1 LFTRH
6 SGDSTQQTNNS
17 IDGGGSIVGRDQ
29 TNHFYPRKGVSD
41 ELLGLYERLK
51 TEGIGDRSAEFCE
64 KLNHYMSHQT
74 DGDVRGLD
82 VKLTASSRSDMLI
95 MGKMMKEQATKSIM
109 RQQTSKTAQRIY
121 VIIIERIYFDF
132 MLKVT
137 PLIQDDK
144 SRIEVDD
151 KISSII
157 DNIYDALGE
166 NLLEF
171 TAMDLLGL
179 LFFLGGNCHIRW
191 DKC

>member
-1 LFTRH
+1 MFTH
-6 SGDSTQQTNNS
+6 NSGEYTNQSGNNV
-17 IDGGGSIVGRDQ
+17 DGGGSIVARDQ
-29 TNHFYPRKGVSD
+29 INHFHGKKNVSE
-41 ELLGLYERLK
+41 ELLGLYDRLK
-51 TEGIGDRSAEFCE
+51 TDGVGERSAEFCE
-64 KLNHYMSHQT
+64 KLNHYMAQQT

-82 VKLTASSRSDMLI
+82 SKLAESSRSDMLI
-95 MGKMMKEQATKSIM
+95 MAKMMKEQATKAIM

-132 MLKVT
+132 IMKVT

-144 SRIEVDD
+144 PRIEVDER
-151 KISSII
+151 ISDII
-157 DNIYDALGE
+157 NGIYEVLGE

-171 TAMDLLGL
+171 TEMDLLGL

>member
-1 LFTRH
+1 MFTRR
-6 SGDSTQQTNNS
+6 SGESTHQSSNS
-17 IDGGGSIVGRDQ
+17 VDGGGSIVGRDQ
-29 TNHFYPRKGVSD
+29 TIIYCARRGVSD

-51 TEGIGDRSAEFCE
+51 TEGVGEKSAEFCD
-64 KLNHYMSHQT
+64 KLNHYMAHQV
-74 DGDVRGLD
+74 DGDVRGMD
-82 VKLTASSRSDMLI
+82 VKLLESSRSDMLV
-95 MGKMMKEQATKSIM
+95 MGKMMKEHATKAIM

-144 SRIEVDD
+144 SRIEVDA
-151 KISSII
+151 KISSVI

-166 NLLEF
+166 NPLEF
-171 TAMDLLGL
+171 TEMDLLGL